1 MNPDQTDKLV
11 AALDKISKRLTV
23 ISIAQETQAELLA
36 SFFSRVDYYLQVNS
50 EDLRFRNPNHL
61 HSEPKDVS
69 DTDDWYYNIN
79 PLVNRKWGV
88 PADQIDLGSSEEF
101 LKEDDK
107 EWREELAKL
116 DELNGFTPEESS
128 KKEEDDKKSHS

>member
-1 MNPDQTDKLV
+1 MTSDQTDKLV

-50 EDLRFRNPNHL
+50 EDLRFRNPNHS
-61 HSEPKDVS
+61 HSGIEDSS
-69 DTDDWYYNIN
+69 DTDDWYYKIN
-79 PLVNRKWGV
+79 PLINRKWGV
-88 PADQIDLGSSEEF
+88 PADEINLGSSEEF

-107 EWREELAKL
+107 EWREELEKL
-116 DELNGFTPEESS
+116 EEADGFLPDDHS
-128 KKEEDDKKSHS
+128 EEDDKKSHS